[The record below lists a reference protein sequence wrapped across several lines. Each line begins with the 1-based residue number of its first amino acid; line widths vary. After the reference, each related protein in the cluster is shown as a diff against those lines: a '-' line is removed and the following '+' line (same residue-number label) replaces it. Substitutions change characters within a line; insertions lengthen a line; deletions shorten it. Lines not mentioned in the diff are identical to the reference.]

1 MLNSSFSQP
10 GSKLEGLM
18 RYYQLSLIILILS
31 LFITSAQASTD
42 SALEPFHP
50 TLTTTSVNPL

>member
-1 MLNSSFSQP
+1 
-10 GSKLEGLM
+10 M